1 MLLVTVPARETG
13 LERPVNE
20 FGSVAEDAWHWWVV
34 ITSVDEVV
42 GGLIFGAMVAY
53 VDVGAVLAHV
63 ELLFWVIGIGNYT
76 TRWAGED

>member
-20 FGSVAEDAWHWWVV
+20 FGSVAEDSWHWWGV
-34 ITSVDEVV
+34 ITSVDKVV

-63 ELLFWVIGIGNYT
+63 ELLFWMIGIENYG
-76 TRWAGED
+76 TRWAGEN